1 MADVLIAGSSALSR
15 FKVSRALSRR
25 GHRAHGVRN
34 GAEVLEALENRDF
47 DLVVLDLALP
57 VLDGA
62 ATAEIIRASRRPYAA
77 IPILAVA
84 GREPS
89 GDRERFLAAGADAFL
104 DKPLDPG
111 ALLDLLDR
119 MLSRR
124 AA

>member
-1 MADVLIAGSSALSR
+1 MADVLIAGNNALAR

-25 GHRAHGVRN
+25 GHRTRGVRN
-34 GAEVLEALENRDF
+34 GAEVLEALENQGF
-47 DLVVLDLALP
+47 DLLVLDLALP

-84 GREPS
+84 GLEPS

-104 DKPLDPG
+104 PKPLDSVALL
-111 ALLDLLDR
+111 ALLDQVLA
-119 MLSRR
+119 RR